1 MKKDTPAEKPKPKR
15 ATPKKTK
22 PVVTE
27 PVNDA
32 QLFFSTDGS
41 EPEKPASNPYEKE
54 ENAPQPPVEKPK
66 ANSTPETKPVSAP
79 SKPHHQQPR
88 HNHPNQQ
95 GQGHQQ
101 GHQQGQGNK
110 NFKKQ
115 NWQDKKR
122 QKNNK
127 PRPKFKK
134 PRKLPFED
142 TESKSLELGNLL
154 EFEALKTEEGI
165 STLAELFAGS
175 DEAAINFNELYV
187 LAPSRTEGKNFLF
200 SGGN

>member
-1 MKKDTPAEKPKPKR
+1 MPTKKTTKTSPKKVKEIEKEILPVENATPEEVKKDTPVEKPKPKR

-54 ENAPQPPVEKPK
+54 ENAPQPPVVKPK

-88 HNHPNQQ
+88 HNHPNPNQRDKDINRDINRDREIRISK
-95 GQGHQQ
+95 
-101 GHQQGQGNK
+101 NK
-110 NFKKQ
+110 IGRIKKG
-115 NWQDKKR
+115 KR
-122 QKNNK
+122 TISPAPN
-127 PRPKFKK
+127 
-134 PRKLPFED
+134 L
-142 TESKSLELGNLL
+142 KSLASYRLRILNLNL
-154 EFEALKTEEGI
+154 
-165 STLAELFAGS
+165 S
-175 DEAAINFNELYV
+175 N
-187 LAPSRTEGKNFLF
+187 
-200 SGGN
+200 